1 MKKNLAIILLF
12 IPFVILRPQ
21 DLTERYSDLGKI
33 VITHLHASPFPDTA
47 RVKGYTY
54 NNKFYSAEDH
64 YSDSTVAVFIPN
76 GYKQKSTVDLVIHFH
91 GWFNNVDSTFGH
103 YNLARQF
110 AESGKNALL
119 VIPAGAKDVPDSY
132 GGKLEDS
139 GGFKRFVEEL
149 IDTLFARK
157 VVSTERIGRIILSGH
172 SGGYRVMSFILM
184 RGGLTGHIKEVYLFD
199 ALYAEQEKFVYW
211 FDHYKGKL
219 IDIYTK
225 NGGTKENSEKIVAD
239 LKGWRIP
246 YISFDSEQSV
256 TPFKLA
262 NNRLIFIYTDL
273 QHNDVLSARNEFE
286 EFLKASCLTNIN

>member
-1 MKKNLAIILLF
+1 MKKNLAKILLF
-12 IPFVILRPQ
+12 IPFVILKPQ

-47 RVKGYTY
+47 RAKGYTY

-76 GYKQKSTVDLVIHFH
+76 GYKQKSAVDLVIHFH

-119 VIPAGAKDVPDSY
+119 VIPAGAKEVPDSY
-132 GGKLEDS
+132 GGKLEDA

-225 NGGTKENSEKIVAD
+225 NGGTKENSEKIVDD

>member
-119 VIPAGAKDVPDSY
+119 VIPAGAKDAPDSY

-172 SGGYRVMSFILM
+172 SGGYRIMSFILM